1 MRHAV
6 SKRDIPHCLVPQC
19 NGLVKPDIVFF
30 GEQLPDEFHRNRS
43 LPSSADLCIVMG
55 TSLTVQPF
63 ASLPDFC
70 SNGVPR
76 VLINLERVGGLGSRP
91 DDVLILGDCDAGVRR
106 LAAALGWESDLEALW
121 DKTNLERLTTDESE
135 KVAQN
140 DKNEMLEDQITN
152 LTREV
157 DQSLK
162 ISDDHTSTLRRHLAL
177 NEEKSKLAGG
187 PPSDRVSVL
196 EKSVTRDTS
205 EAEPRR
211 ATDSHPISKENPILS
226 SAAKDGVVVVTTS
239 RPNP

>member
-1 MRHAV
+1 MRQAV
-6 SKRDIPHCLVPQC
+6 SKRDVPHCLVPQC

-106 LAAALGWESDLEALW
+106 LVAALGWETELEALW
-121 DKTNLERLTTDESE
+121 DKTILEKSITDGHGT
-135 KVAQN
+135 VAQS
-140 DKNEMLEDQITN
+140 DKNEMLEDQIIN

-162 ISDDHTSTLRRHLAL
+162 ISDDHRSRLRRHLAL
-177 NEEKSKLAGG
+177 NEEKSKLARGR
-187 PPSDRVSVL
+187 PSDRVSVL
-196 EKSVTRDTS
+196 ENSVTRDTS

-211 ATDSHPISKENPILS
+211 AADSHPITKENSILS
-226 SAAKDGVVVVTTS
+226 SAAKSDVVATTTS
-239 RPNP
+239 KSNP